1 MGEVTFETVI
11 AGQRKVIREL
21 RLKITEQGEEIADLA
36 SHEAALEEEVFTV
49 TTERDENEA
58 RADELQYMV
67 DDLEYQI
74 EVVRGELF
82 DAENAIEQ
90 MEGCQ

>member
-11 AGQRKVIREL
+11 ADQRKIIQEL
-21 RLKITEQGEEIADLA
+21 RLKITAQDEEIADL
-36 SHEAALEEEVFTV
+36 EAREADLEEEVFTV